1 MRPLRVGFVPDCQP
15 VLLLAACWTVKSDRL
30 LVVKQMARMDFN
42 SIAGMLLGLGGII
55 VGQMLEG
62 GHLGS
67 LVQITAFVIVVGGTL
82 GAVLMQSPVKVF
94 VSGMKMGAWVFM
106 PPLLLPQPLVRQIV
120 DWSHIS
126 RKQGLLALEPYAEML
141 TDPLAKK
148 GLYLVVDGSE
158 PEKLREAMEVEIVA
172 FEAFQRQAARIWEA
186 AGGYAPTIGI
196 LGAVLGLIHVMEN
209 LSDPA
214 RLGSGIAVAFVA
226 TVYGV
231 GLANLVFLPIANK
244 LKAIIARNVVMREML
259 VDGLVAIADGENP
272 RIIEAR
278 LQGYI
283 V

>member
-1 MRPLRVGFVPDCQP
+1 
-15 VLLLAACWTVKSDRL
+15 
-30 LVVKQMARMDFN
+30 MARLDLN
-42 SIAGMLLGLGGII
+42 SIAGLVLAIGAII
-55 VGQMLEG
+55 AGQVLEG
-62 GHLGS
+62 GHFGS
-67 LVQITAFVIVVGGTL
+67 LLQITAFIIVVGGTL
-82 GAVLMQSPVKVF
+82 GAVLVQSPMKVF

-244 LKAIIARNVVMREML
+244 LKAIIAQQAVMSEIL
-259 VDGLVAIADGENP
+259 VDGLVAIANGENP
-272 RIIEAR
+272 RVIEAR

-283 V
+283 A

>member
-1 MRPLRVGFVPDCQP
+1 MRLD
-15 VLLLAACWTVKSDRL
+15 L
-30 LVVKQMARMDFN
+30 N
-42 SIAGMLLGLGGII
+42 STAGIMLSLGAIIGGQ
-55 VGQMLEG
+55 VLEG

-82 GAVLMQSPVKVF
+82 GAVLVQSPVKVF
-94 VSGMKMGAWVFM
+94 VSGMKMGRWVFA

-126 RKQGLLALEPYAEML
+126 RKEGLLALELYAEMTTDSL
-141 TDPLAKK
+141 TKR
-148 GLYLVVDGSE
+148 GLQLLVDGSD
-158 PEKLREAMEVEIVA
+158 PEKLREAMEVEMIGL
-172 FEAFQRQAARIWEA
+172 EGLQRQAARIWEA

-231 GLANLVFLPIANK
+231 GLANLVFLPISNK
-244 LKAIIARNVVMREML
+244 LKTIIAQHAVMREIL
-259 VDGLVAIADGENP
+259 VDGLVAIANGENS